1 MPIRF
6 QYDAAAVAP
15 PSSNEL
21 KKYGGQILMQQRKY
35 DLDQR
40 NDQARISQIGAMR
53 NFNAEP
59 SIGEDDAMLD
69 QEIRSGVYDPDTV
82 RSLRD
87 DQRAM
92 RQILRDRN
100 IDGTQR
106 AQAIGNIQSRMRMTR
121 STGKVQPM
129 MQAQP
134 SVLQTKPVTEAD
146 YFSDPKNYKE
156 AYAAAQAK
164 LVEAGPG
171 TPPTAENI
179 HAQMHNDYLAQQ
191 KFLEG
196 LKQPQGHV
204 PPQQGTPP
212 VGNAQRQPVPA
223 AGQPQASYSGG
234 STEAGFGVPPVMAQG
249 GFQGAGQGA
258 YQPTGDYSS
267 NPVFGVQPVLAQ
279 QAASQQAAPA
289 YPMEAN
295 AGMRAGQ
302 PTAAPQGGA
311 RKWTSNDGKYSTEGE
326 FLGFAPGLSPDGSQI
341 AMIRKSENQKVVNVP
356 LDRLSQEDSMFLMTG
371 GNRDTQYSLQN
382 PQMSAGQAYF
392 DPNNP
397 VYAEMRTADQSVVN
411 PQRQTLGEPGGSRGL
426 GQLNYGQGPSGQN
439 VYADIV
445 PGGTMPVA
453 RPRAATPEEQAY
465 DEQQS
470 QKYKEWRAKQGAAPK
485 AETPS
490 LTTLL
495 SRMTPSQRRNYTK
508 WLQKDPNR
516 YANRNAIAAQ
526 QLQQWENDVAS
537 GNLPTYPGAQQPA
550 QGQPVTAT
558 KPAAKI
564 DRSSPKVKEAESIA
578 VNPRA
583 TLDQKKSAADTL
595 IDAGFTPDEVSAMV
609 AKGSPAKPLTGA
621 EMVGSIDSSGSFRE
635 ARPST
640 SDAIK
645 DLQQMDDATFESKYG
660 AAKKQT
666 PKTSAP
672 PKYNNQTQEVPKP
685 PVAGQVEPQAAAPQ
699 ERSWE
704 DVRSAIK
711 SPQAKMVLS
720 EMEKY
725 FRNDPENSKAVVRF
739 FDPSTP
745 NEEKTKIVRDLF
757 SKGVDLPK
765 IQEGFESQVLQK
777 SPQQFPRN
785 YGLPDTARKK
795 SRGLDV

>member
-21 KKYGGQILMQQRKY
+21 KKYGGQMLMQQRKY

-53 NFNAEP
+53 NYNAEP
-59 SIGEDDAMLD
+59 SIGEDDAMLE
-69 QEIRSGVYDPDTV
+69 QEIRSGAYDPDTV

-87 DQRAM
+87 DQRSM

-129 MQAQP
+129 MQQMPPAAVQG
-134 SVLQTKPVTEAD
+134 KPPMTEAD
-146 YFSDPKNYKE
+146 YFIDPKNYND
-156 AYAAAQAK
+156 AYAAAQAR
-164 LVEAGPG
+164 LQEEGAPV
-171 TPPTAENI
+171 TTDNI
-179 HAQMHNDYLAQQ
+179 HARMHNDYLAKQ
-191 KFLEG
+191 KFIESV
-196 LKQPQGHV
+196 KPPQGQQ
-204 PPQQGTPP
+204 QQGAPP
-212 VGNAQRQPVPA
+212 
-223 AGQPQASYSGG
+223 AGQPQASITSPQVFG
-234 STEAGFGVPPVMAQG
+234 SSTVLAQG
-249 GFQGAGQGA
+249 GFQGAGQSA

-267 NPVFGVQPVLAQ
+267 KPVFGVQPVLAQ

-302 PTAAPQGGA
+302 PTTAPQGGA
-311 RKWTSNDGKYSTEGE
+311 RKWTSNDGKYSRQGE
-326 FLGFAPGLSPDGSQI
+326 FQGFAPGLSQSGSPI
-341 AMIRKSENQKVVNVP
+341 VMIKKSDNQETITVP
-356 LDRLSQEDSMFLMTG
+356 LDRLSNEDRMFLS
-371 GNRDTQYSLQN
+371 RDTQYSLQN

-397 VYAEMRTADQSVVN
+397 VYAEMRAADQNIVN
-411 PQRQTLGEPGGSRGL
+411 PQRQTFGEPGGSRGL
-426 GQLNYGQGPSGQN
+426 GQINYGQGPSGQN

-465 DEQQS
+465 DEKQS
-470 QKYKEWRAKQGAAPK
+470 QKYKEWRARQGATSK

-495 SRMTPSQRRNYTK
+495 SRMTPSQRRKYTE

-526 QLQQWENDVAS
+526 QLDQWENNVAS
-537 GNLPTYPGAQQPA
+537 GNLPTYPGSQQPA
-550 QGQPVTAT
+550 QGQPAAAT

-583 TLDQKKSAADTL
+583 TPDQKESAVNTL

-635 ARPST
+635 VKPST

-672 PKYNNQTQEVPKP
+672 SKYNNQTQEVPKP

-711 SPQAKMVLS
+711 SPQAKMVLW

-725 FRNDPENSKAVVRF
+725 FRNDPENSKAVMRF

-745 NEEKTKIVRDLF
+745 NEEKTKIVRELV

-765 IQEGFESQVLQK
+765 IQKEFESRVLQK

-785 YGLPDTARKK
+785 YGLPDTAREK
-795 SRGLDV
+795 SKGLDV

>member
-1 MPIRF
+1 MI
-6 QYDAAAVAP
+6 
-15 PSSNEL
+15 
-21 KKYGGQILMQQRKY
+21 KKS
-35 DLDQR
+35 D
-40 NDQARISQIGAMR
+40 N
-53 NFNAEP
+53 
-59 SIGEDDAMLD
+59 
-69 QEIRSGVYDPDTV
+69 QETIT
-82 RSLRD
+82 
-87 DQRAM
+87 
-92 RQILRDRN
+92 
-100 IDGTQR
+100 
-106 AQAIGNIQSRMRMTR
+106 
-121 STGKVQPM
+121 
-129 MQAQP
+129 
-134 SVLQTKPVTEAD
+134 
-146 YFSDPKNYKE
+146 
-156 AYAAAQAK
+156 
-164 LVEAGPG
+164 
-171 TPPTAENI
+171 
-179 HAQMHNDYLAQQ
+179 
-191 KFLEG
+191 
-196 LKQPQGHV
+196 
-204 PPQQGTPP
+204 
-212 VGNAQRQPVPA
+212 
-223 AGQPQASYSGG
+223 
-234 STEAGFGVPPVMAQG
+234 
-249 GFQGAGQGA
+249 
-258 YQPTGDYSS
+258 
-267 NPVFGVQPVLAQ
+267 
-279 QAASQQAAPA
+279 
-289 YPMEAN
+289 
-295 AGMRAGQ
+295 
-302 PTAAPQGGA
+302 
-311 RKWTSNDGKYSTEGE
+311 
-326 FLGFAPGLSPDGSQI
+326 
-341 AMIRKSENQKVVNVP
+341 VP
-356 LDRLSQEDSMFLMTG
+356 LDRLSNEDRMFLS
-371 GNRDTQYSLQN
+371 RDTQYSLQN

-397 VYAEMRTADQSVVN
+397 VYAEMRAADQNIVN
-411 PQRQTLGEPGGSRGL
+411 PQRQTFGEPGGSRGL
-426 GQLNYGQGPSGQN
+426 GQINYGQGPSGQN